1 MVNWKIDNG
10 KLNIQGIED
19 FEGQIEYAKSSLQYK
34 KIEKSEECKRN
45 EKTIAEKRCHDQ
57 ELGGFRSLWKRE
69 KKWYNAT
76 VLEKTKSGYKVVFAD
91 DNKVRVLSLQN
102 LRKKTSRWIQLKV
115 FC

>member
-19 FEGQIEYAKSSLQYK
+19 FEEQIEYAKSSLQYK
-34 KIEKSEECKRN
+34 KIEDFGAN
-45 EKTIAEKRCHDQ
+45 EKVIR
-57 ELGGFRSLWKRE
+57 FWKPE

-91 DNKVRVLSLQN
+91 GNLVRVLSLQN
-102 LRKKTSRWIQLKV
+102 LRKKISR
-115 FC
+115 